1 MTSPTQGEGGSAKRW
16 HFSIS
21 LFRKMGEKGEVG
33 IKSLKKLVMSF
44 MAGPLIQWPAALNC
58 FAFFRFA
65 MKIQEKWWTGGGRGK
80 TNLHSVFNFT
90 ADNMLMSSLFL
101 LKNNIG
107 NKIYKIISKWTSST
121 CHYLGVE
128 IISLMDCH
136 NLFQNLYLITKN

>member
-16 HFSIS
+16 HYSIS

-65 MKIQEKWWTGGGRGK
+65 MKIQEKWWTGGRRGK

-101 LKNNIG
+101 LKNSIG
-107 NKIYKIISKWTSST
+107 NKISKIISKWTSST

-128 IISLMDCH
+128 MDCH

>member
-16 HFSIS
+16 HYSIS

-65 MKIQEKWWTGGGRGK
+65 MKIQEKWWTGGRRGK

-101 LKNNIG
+101 LKNSIG
-107 NKIYKIISKWTSST
+107 NKISKIISKWTSST
-121 CHYLGVE
+121 SHYLGVE
-128 IISLMDCH
+128 MDCH